1 MEKNAFYTTGTT
13 GNKEFEITD
22 FIARIGEWAA
32 EPLRLLGAY
41 YSGILERKL
50 SRRQTWRLIEVQI
63 AFLMSILPADIS
75 IAARLVLVAWLV
87 SAACRCRKA
96 LKEEA

>member
-13 GNKEFEITD
+13 GDKEFGITD
-22 FIARIGEWAA
+22 FIDKMADWAS

-50 SRRQTWRLIEVQI
+50 SRRQTWRLIEAQM
-63 AFLMSILPADIS
+63 AFLMSILPADMS
-75 IAARLVLVAWLV
+75 VAARLVLVAWLA
-87 SAACRCRKA
+87 SAVARCRKA